1 MISCYLLMVYYSK
14 KVMYM
19 SDMPVFVRVEDYK
32 DALDVMNMIR
42 MKIEDAKR
50 TLEKVRELKSEED
63 TELELWHTTI
73 DEVERKVDFIDK
85 TLSEPGAM

>member
-1 MISCYLLMVYYSK
+1 MMN
-14 KVMYM
+14 
-19 SDMPVFVRVEDYK
+19 DMPVFVKVEDYK

-42 MKIEDAKR
+42 LKIEDAKR
-50 TLEKVRELKSEED
+50 TLEKIQELKSEED

-73 DEVERKVDFIDK
+73 EEVERKIDFIDK

>member
-1 MISCYLLMVYYSK
+1 
-14 KVMYM
+14 M

>member
-1 MISCYLLMVYYSK
+1 
-14 KVMYM
+14 MYM